1 MVMIILKFF
10 TLILLILC
18 VGFFT
23 SSETAFLSLPKL
35 KLRAMLEENRRHAK
49 TVAHLKNKM
58 DRLLTTVLIGT
69 NFLNS
74 LTSALA
80 TAMVIELT
88 DGKLFAI
95 TPFITAFFITT
106 FGQIVPKT
114 AAGLYPE
121 KFTCIESVPLYI
133 LEKIFFPVVWLF
145 ERLSHLVVFVVEKIT
160 KPVATGITEEELQ
173 ALIDVGQKEG
183 TIEKDES
190 KMMNKIIQ
198 FTDLLVSDIMRHR
211 SFLSMVS
218 EDASQ
223 EEVVE
228 EFLRSGFSTLIVY
241 KETKENV
248 VGVLNYKKI
257 LYSSSL
263 ENEENRR
270 KSGFAKEKMSPV
282 FYVPGTLSV
291 LEILNKFRNS
301 EHRFAVVLNEQ
312 GETYGVVTMND
323 ILRTVFGHMQDEE
336 KEDLPPEDKIQLISA
351 NTFLVPGDLKL
362 DEVNEILGMN
372 LVSEDMNTL
381 GGFVLEKFGFL
392 PSIGEVLKFEGH
404 IFIVDDIFQ
413 RRIVSVRVQVGKELK
428 Q

>member
-1 MVMIILKFF
+1 MIIIKFL

-35 KLRAMLEENRRHAK
+35 KLRAMVEENRHNAK
-49 TVAHLKNKM
+49 TVAYLKNKM

-88 DGKLFAI
+88 DGKFFAI

-121 KFTCIESVPLYI
+121 KFTCIESVPLYL
-133 LEKIFFPVVWLF
+133 LEKIFFPLVWLF
-145 ERLSHLVVFVVEKIT
+145 ERLSHIVVFVVEKIF
-160 KPVATGITEEELQ
+160 KPAAAGITEEELQ
-173 ALIDVGQKEG
+173 ALIDVGRNEG

-198 FTDLLVSDIMRHR
+198 FNNLLVSDIMRHR
-211 SFLSMVS
+211 SFLSMIS
-218 EDASQ
+218 ENASL
-223 EEVVE
+223 EEVIA

-241 KETKENV
+241 RDTKENV

-257 LYSSSL
+257 LYNTYG
-263 ENEENRR
+263 EMDEETRN
-270 KSGFAKEKMSPV
+270 KPDYAKDKMSPV

-301 EHRFAVVLNEQ
+301 QHKFAVVLNEH

-323 ILRTVFGHMQDEE
+323 ILRTVFGHIQDEE
-336 KEDLPPEDKIQLISA
+336 KDELPAEDKIQLISA

-362 DEVNEILGMN
+362 EEVNEILG
-372 LVSEDMNTL
+372 LSLISEDVNTL

-392 PSIGEVLKFEGH
+392 PSIGEVLKYEGN
-404 IFIVDDIFQ
+404 IFIVEDIFQ
-413 RRIVSVRVQVGKELK
+413 RRIVSVRVQIGKK
-428 Q
+428 I